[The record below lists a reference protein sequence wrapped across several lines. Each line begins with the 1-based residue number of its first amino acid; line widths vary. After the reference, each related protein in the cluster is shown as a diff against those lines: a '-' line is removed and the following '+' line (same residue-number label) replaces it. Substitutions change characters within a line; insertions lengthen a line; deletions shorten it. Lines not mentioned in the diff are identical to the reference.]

1 VTGWSAQHKRAY
13 ELMLANCRMLE
24 ELLAR

>member
-1 VTGWSAQHKRAY
+1 VTGWSAAHKRAY
-13 ELMLANCRMLE
+13 ELALAQCKMLE